1 MPRVLL
7 VEDEEHCVRALEYFL
22 TEQGHEVA
30 AAPRA
35 REAIDLAAQFRPDV
49 LVTDLFLA
57 DKEGGSTVA
66 RTLQESDPELPVIVM
81 SGLPEPEIRRR
92 IDGVRV
98 FRICTK
104 PIRLQGIAAAID
116 EALDGR
122 A

>member
-1 MPRVLL
+1 MARILL

-22 TEQGHEVA
+22 NENGHRVA

-35 REAIDLAAQFRPDV
+35 REAIALAAEFEPDV

-66 RTLQESDPELPVIVM
+66 RTLQEEDPGLPVIVM
-81 SGLPEPEIRRR
+81 SGLPEPEIRKRV
-92 IDGVRV
+92 DGIRV

-104 PIRLQGIAAAID
+104 PIRLQGIAEAID
-116 EALDGR
+116 EALNGHG
-122 A
+122 